1 MRHIISKGIILMKDT
16 DYIIKRLEALNCP
29 TPTLITAFTS
39 EFKQKSLEVLK
50 ANPKITLDEFLEK
63 TGIPLTE

>member
-1 MRHIISKGIILMKDT
+1 MNDT

-29 TPTLITAFTS
+29 VLTLTDAFTT
-39 EFKQKSLEVLK
+39 ENKAKSLEVLK